1 MGQCH
6 GLGHGGCLGGLL
18 PDLLGS
24 VTERVGFSVYD
35 VSYAASLAVMLGVFI
50 YTLFVIAEKPR
61 PLNPQALKQGFTTV
75 PLVIRDASLIA
86 LRNPAL
92 SMLLAALVFFLMAT
106 NPVEVIWPTHAKP
119 MLEEGYA
126 NAVIGILTAAY
137 FFSIAFGASLS
148 PRISRIFRRR
158 HTMTL
163 VAAFAC
169 LAGFQIALALQGSIV
184 GFVTVFIL
192 YSVFLGVSETPASSI
207 LHRCVEDRQ
216 RSTMLSL
223 RSLVQQLGAAL
234 GLILA
239 GFIAEV
245 YSTPTAWVIG
255 SVFLVL
261 AVLLI
266 SILAKRLTSEN
277 D

>member
-1 MGQCH
+1 MDKAV
-6 GLGHGGCLGGLL
+6 GLPLAQVYNSTSL
-18 PDLLGS
+18 PLC
-24 VTERVGFSVYD
+24 
-35 VSYAASLAVMLGVFI
+35 
-50 YTLFVIAEKPR
+50 
-61 PLNPQALKQGFTTV
+61 
-75 PLVIRDASLIA
+75 
-86 LRNPAL
+86 
-92 SMLLAALVFFLMAT
+92 FFL
-106 NPVEVIWPTHAKP
+106 
-119 MLEEGYA
+119 
-126 NAVIGILTAAY
+126 
-137 FFSIAFGASLS
+137 
-148 PRISRIFRRR
+148 
-158 HTMTL
+158 
-163 VAAFAC
+163 
-169 LAGFQIALALQGSIV
+169 
-184 GFVTVFIL
+184 FIL

-207 LHRCVEDRQ
+207 LHRYVEDRQ

>member
-1 MGQCH
+1 M
-6 GLGHGGCLGGLL
+6 GGLL

-75 PLVIRDASLIA
+75 PLVIRDASLTA

-163 VAAFAC
+163 AAAFAC